1 MTPSIV
7 GPDLRPVLHKDTLQ
21 KRRMPLAR
29 GISLH
34 DQSGILDSR
43 EYAGGEPRFDALL
56 VGEFDHTKIMAD
68 VMQLID
74 ASAR

>member
-1 MTPSIV
+1 
-7 GPDLRPVLHKDTLQ
+7 
-21 KRRMPLAR
+21 MPLAR

-56 VGEFDHTKIMAD
+56 VGEFDHIKIMAD